1 MSRIKPVLDSILKK
15 LWSRKLMVWMTATGL
30 MVQGSLMSED
40 WVAVSLCYIGLEG
53 LADIAGR
60 WKHGA

>member
-1 MSRIKPVLDSILKK
+1 
-15 LWSRKLMVWMTATGL
+15 MVWMTATGL